1 MKDTLD
7 CLSNRQQ
14 IIVFGKR
21 QNLSSICQEI
31 KPTSHKLVLPK
42 DTGCAIVFSQG
53 TDNRANQ
60 IREFVVGHGESNLAP
75 KEFRLGNLRWR
86 QLFNPKP

>member
-1 MKDTLD
+1 MKESQLMF
-7 CLSNRQQ
+7 
-14 IIVFGKR
+14 VKHV
-21 QNLSSICQEI
+21 CQKV